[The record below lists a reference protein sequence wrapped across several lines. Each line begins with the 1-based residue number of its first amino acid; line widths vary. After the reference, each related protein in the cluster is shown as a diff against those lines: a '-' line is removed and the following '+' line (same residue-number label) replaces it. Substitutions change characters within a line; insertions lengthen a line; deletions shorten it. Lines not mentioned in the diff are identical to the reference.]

1 MHMSAQ
7 PLGIADVR
15 DDPGELDALAD
26 RLHPAR
32 VRADVLARF
41 DDIFRTGS
49 APDPL
54 PDGFLPGRLLATSIQ
69 PQLDGLLRR
78 IASLWMP
85 WRGKVFD
92 PDSSTGVNRFLP
104 NVRLPMRAVW
114 PGYAPV
120 EVTAR
125 KVEAFA
131 FRNRIEP
138 GALDPELNVYKIDYD
153 FEANPGFIIRRI
165 LDELVQVAPGR
176 YLGKVLFRVG
186 ERYHP
191 IGFFSLRSAE

>member
-1 MHMSAQ
+1 MSARPQ
-7 PLGIADVR
+7 PITDVR

-26 RLHPAR
+26 RLHPGR
-32 VRADVLARF
+32 VRAEVLARF
-41 DDIFRTGS
+41 DEIFRTGS
-49 APDPL
+49 APNPL
-54 PDGFLPGRLLATSIQ
+54 PEGFLPGRLLATSIQ
-69 PQLDGLLRR
+69 PQLDGLIRR

-92 PDSSTGVNRFLP
+92 PATSTGVNRFLS
-104 NVRLPMRAVW
+104 NIRLPMRVVW
-114 PGYAPV
+114 PGYTPV

-138 GALDPELNVYKIDYD
+138 GALDPHLSVYKIDYD

-176 YLGKVLFRVG
+176 YLGKVLFRLG
-186 ERYHP
+186 DRFHP
-191 IGFFSLRSAE
+191 IGFFSLRSTQ